1 MSFAQLKKASGNFAD
16 LSQKLKAASSGG
28 QGGNDKDDRYWGLTV
43 DSAGNGY
50 AVIRFLPAP
59 EGEETPVVTLYS
71 HGFKGPT
78 NKWYIENSRTTI
90 GEPDPVS
97 EANSELWNT
106 GLKENQEIVRER
118 KRRKHFISNILVV
131 KDPAK
136 PENEGKVML
145 YKYGAK
151 IMGKLEL
158 ALNPEFPDDPAF
170 DPFDMWG
177 GADFKLKARKV
188 DGQRNYDS
196 SGFDKCTPIFDGDD
210 AALEKLWKAEYS
222 LQAEVAP
229 DKFKSYDELKR
240 RFEQVIGKVAPT
252 SAVRQTETAM
262 EGATRTPTSEPV
274 AATRSVPDE
283 TATAPFATEAEAA
296 EARYA
301 HLLAD

>member
-1 MSFAQLKKASGNFAD
+1 MSFAQLKKSSGNFAD

-28 QGGNDKDDRYWGLTV
+28 QGGNEKDDRYWGLTV
-43 DSAGNGY
+43 DAAGNGY

-59 EGEETPVVTLYS
+59 ENEETPVVTLFS

-106 GLKENQEIVRER
+106 GLKENQDLVRER

-131 KDPAK
+131 KDPAN
-136 PENEGKVML
+136 PANEGKQFL

-170 DPFDMWG
+170 DPFDMWQ

-196 SGFDKCTPIFDGDD
+196 SGFDTCAPIFGGDD
-210 AALEKLWKAEYS
+210 AALEKLWKGEYS
-222 LQAEVAP
+222 LQAEIAP
-229 DKFKSYDELKR
+229 DKFKAYDELKR
-240 RFEQVIGKVAPT
+240 RFDQVVGRVAPVPAARQLEKEMET
-252 SAVRQTETAM
+252 VTREAPREQLATRSAPAETETA
-262 EGATRTPTSEPV
+262 
-274 AATRSVPDE
+274 
-283 TATAPFATEAEAA
+283 PFDTGEKSAE
-296 EARYA
+296 ERFA
-301 HLLAD
+301 HLLED

>member
-16 LSQKLKAASSGG
+16 LTQKLKAASSGG
-28 QGGNDKDDRYWGLTV
+28 QNNEKDDRYWGLTV

-59 EGEETPVVTLYS
+59 EGEETPVVTMFS

-78 NKWYIENSRTTI
+78 GKWYIENSRTTI
-90 GEPDPVS
+90 GENDPVS

-136 PENEGKVML
+136 PENEGKVFL

-196 SGFDKCTPIFDGDD
+196 SGFDAVAPIFGGDD

-229 DKFKSYDELKR
+229 DKFKSYDDLKR
-240 RFEQVIGKVAPT
+240 RFEQAIGKVAPT
-252 SAVRQTETAM
+252 STVRKAEVAMETA
-262 EGATRTPTSEPV
+262 TRETPRETV
-274 AATRSVPDE
+274 ATRSAPVE
-283 TATAPFATEAEAA
+283 TGSAPFDTVERSVED
-296 EARYA
+296 RFA
-301 HLLAD
+301 HLLED

>member
-1 MSFAQLKKASGNFAD
+1 MSFAQLKKASGNFAE
-16 LSQKLKAASSGG
+16 LSQKLKAAASGG
-28 QGGNDKDDRYWGLTV
+28 QNNEKDDRYWGLTV

-50 AVIRFLPAP
+50 AVIRFLPAV

-71 HGFKGPT
+71 HGFQGPT

-106 GLKENQEIVRER
+106 GLKENQELVRTR

-136 PENEGKVML
+136 PENEGKVFL

-196 SGFDKCTPIFDGDD
+196 SGFDTCAPIFNGDD
-210 AALEKLWKAEYS
+210 AALEKLWKSEHS
-222 LQAEVAP
+222 LQAEIAP

-252 SAVRQTETAM
+252 STVRKTEEAMETA
-262 EGATRTPTSEPV
+262 TRETPRETV
-274 AATRSVPDE
+274 ATRS
-283 TATAPFATEAEAA
+283 APVEAESVPF
-296 EARYA
+296 ETGERSVEDRFA
-301 HLLAD
+301 HLLED